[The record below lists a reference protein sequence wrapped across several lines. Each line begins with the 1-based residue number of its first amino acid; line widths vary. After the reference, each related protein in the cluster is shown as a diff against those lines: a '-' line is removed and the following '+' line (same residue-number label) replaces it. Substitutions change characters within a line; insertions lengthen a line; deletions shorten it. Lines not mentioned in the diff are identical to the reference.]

1 MTKLSPRT
9 KSTLFISVTPF
20 RAQLGIRLRKYSG
33 YLLLVLLIGCNFS
46 SESLEIERA
55 EKAAQEKRFEESYRH
70 YLRIV
75 EKDPKAPVAL
85 KASAE
90 AARLAHYELK
100 EFKSAIQLYKNLVLY
115 SKSQQERSFAQSK
128 IAEIYFQSLNDYE
141 SAVIEYNRL
150 LDLPHSLQEEFLY
163 RLAIAKSY
171 FYMNNSF
178 QAQAELNQLEKKFT
192 HRDQVFE
199 ILFLRANIMLT
210 SKDLDGA
217 IKVLRDLEKRDA
229 ERFKK
234 ELMGLVLAKCYEE
247 QKNMLAAVEVLESMR
262 SYYPRTEFLNRRIKS
277 LKERAALLPGAK
289 GLRK

>member
-1 MTKLSPRT
+1 M
-9 KSTLFISVTPF
+9 F
-20 RAQLGIRLRKYSG
+20 
-33 YLLLVLLIGCNFS
+33 LVLAFFSSCNFS
-46 SESLEIERA
+46 SEKLEIERA
-55 EKAAQEKRFEESYRH
+55 EKASHEKRYEESYKH
-70 YLRIV
+70 YMRII

-85 KASAE
+85 KATSE

-115 SKSQQERSFAQSK
+115 SASEQERSFAQSK

-141 SAVIEYNRL
+141 NAVIEYNRL
-150 LDLPHSLQEEFLY
+150 LDLPHSLQDEFTF

-178 QAQAELNQLEKKFT
+178 QAQTELNQLEKKFT
-192 HRDQVFE
+192 NKDQVFE

-217 IKVLRDLEKRDA
+217 IKVLRDLEKRDP

-247 QKNMLAAVEVLESMR
+247 QKNLLSAVDVLESMR
-262 SYYPRTEFLNRRIKS
+262 SYYPRTEFLNRRIAN

-289 GLRK
+289 GLKK

>member
-1 MTKLSPRT
+1 MIKSSLRT
-9 KSTLFISVTPF
+9 KSVVKKGFNLAST
-20 RAQLGIRLRKYSG
+20 
-33 YLLLVLLIGCNFS
+33 LLVLAFFCSCNFS
-46 SESLEIERA
+46 SEKLEIERA
-55 EKAAQEKRFEESYRH
+55 EEAAREKRFDESYKH

-75 EKDPKAPVAL
+75 EKDPKAPIAL
-85 KASAE
+85 KATAE

-115 SKSQQERSFAQSK
+115 SKSEKERSFAQSK

-141 SAVIEYNRL
+141 NAIVEYNRL
-150 LDLPHSLQEEFLY
+150 LDLPHSLQQEFTF

-171 FYMNNSF
+171 FYLNNSF

-217 IKVLRDLEKRDA
+217 IKVLRDLEKRDPD
-229 ERFKK
+229 RFKQ

-262 SYYPRTEFLNRRIKS
+262 PYYPRTDFLTRRIKS
-277 LKERAALLPGAK
+277 LRERAALLPGAR
-289 GLRK
+289 GLKK

>member
-1 MTKLSPRT
+1 MLAFFS
-9 KSTLFISVTPF
+9 S
-20 RAQLGIRLRKYSG
+20 
-33 YLLLVLLIGCNFS
+33 CNFS
-46 SESLEIERA
+46 SEKLEIERA
-55 EKAAQEKRFEESYRH
+55 EKAAHEKRFEDSYKH
-70 YLRIV
+70 YLRVID
-75 EKDPKAPVAL
+75 KDPKAPAAL
-85 KASAE
+85 QATAE

-100 EFKSAIQLYKNLVLY
+100 EFKPAIQLYKNLVLY
-115 SKSQQERSFAQSK
+115 SKSEKERSFAQMK
-128 IAEIYFQSLNDYE
+128 IAEIYFQSLNDYGN
-141 SAVIEYNRL
+141 AVVEYNRL
-150 LDLPHSLQEEFLY
+150 LDLPHSLQEEFTF

-217 IKVLRDLEKRDA
+217 IKVLRDLEKRDPD
-229 ERFKK
+229 RFKK

-247 QKNMLAAVEVLESMR
+247 QRNLLAAVEVLESMR

-289 GLRK
+289 GFRK